1 MVSLALMMGTMGT
14 ALASPLYPLYQALWH
29 LVPSQITYIFVAY
42 MFGCLATLL
51 FLGRT
56 SNSIG
61 YLRTLQVGLVFISIG
76 LVISAYASDALILS
90 LGRFIIGI
98 ASGLMTTSAL
108 LGLMYTVPKSHQQIA
123 PQLSSI
129 ITAVGFGLG
138 PLIGGL
144 IAQFSEYPLVSPYL
158 PVILG
163 AVLCF
168 FGLFWVESP
177 TFTAQPFSIAPKL
190 LRPEGQY
197 HQLFLIVG
205 FTAFSAFA
213 AFSLFASLSPSFV
226 RDILPWHGPLIS
238 GSAITSILI
247 VSAVVQYFARSIP
260 AYKCLNYGLIT
271 LIASLGILAL
281 CMLFQLS
288 AFFFISDF
296 LVGVG
301 HGLTLIGSFGLIHA
315 MTTLENRAAV
325 MSTYLFIG
333 YLGTIVPIVAV
344 GYLADHFGL
353 SFGVISF
360 CIAIALLCF
369 YLWFAHKS
377 SIRLASAGTSRAAK
391 SASSLW
397 LRVLCSSP
405 ASSSNRRL
413 LGTACSTLAHSLSV
427 VGVSLA
433 MLLQQ
438 PKVR

>member
-61 YLRTLQVGLVFISIG
+61 YLRTLQVGLVFITIG
-76 LVISAYASDALILS
+76 LVVSVYANDAIILS
-90 LGRFIIGI
+90 VGRFIIGI

-108 LGLMYTVPKSHQQIA
+108 LGLMYTVPESHRHIA

-158 PVILG
+158 PVIIG
-163 AVLCF
+163 AILCF
-168 FGLFWVESP
+168 FGLFFVQPPAFEP
-177 TFTAQPFSIAPKL
+177 QPFSIAPKL
-190 LRPEGQY
+190 LRPARQY
-197 HQLFLIVG
+197 NHLFFIVSL
-205 FTAFSAFA
+205 TAFSAFA

-247 VSAVVQYFARSIP
+247 VSAFVQYFAKTLP
-260 AYKCLNYGLIT
+260 ARKCLHYGLVA
-271 LIASLGILAL
+271 LLASLCILAL
-281 CMLFQLS
+281 CMLFQQS
-288 AFFFISDF
+288 SFFLISDF

-315 MTTLENRAAV
+315 MTSTENRAAV

-333 YLGTIVPIVAV
+333 YLGTIVPIVVV

-360 CIAIALLCF
+360 CLAISLLCLYLLFAHQKAAAIA
-369 YLWFAHKS
+369 
-377 SIRLASAGTSRAAK
+377 
-391 SASSLW
+391 
-397 LRVLCSSP
+397 
-405 ASSSNRRL
+405 
-413 LGTACSTLAHSLSV
+413 
-427 VGVSLA
+427 
-433 MLLQQ
+433 
-438 PKVR
+438 